1 MLEFVRVSCSQTHTC
16 VPEACVDSIEKNVDT
31 STVSTDAVAM
41 LEGLAS
47 GHSAPSGASQD
58 HSLEA
63 ASTTTASSQGHNIME
78 TVEEMK
84 SLHFQVRKMGYS
96 ENVIVSLKENDELTF
111 FRIQSITDTT
121 VKLVQCVDGHDGA
134 ENELDL
140 KDLTSTYKIYK
151 GKITELL
158 QGWDI
163 AKHNPLSSTTWS
175 CEASKSAVVLAM
187 QITYRKYKDHA
198 AVLELL
204 QHPTTVKVTK
214 AFKSHELHLPAASMK
229 VERKDGKGF
238 LQVGLDLRVAP
249 QFSPPLD
256 PNGGENKAP
265 WIVPFWLVGASS
277 DDEPANM
284 QLRHQ
289 NVDVMGW
296 KVHIPVLE
304 NKVAL
309 KVGDVLRW
317 DKKDVF
323 DQKFD
328 KKKAATAPS
337 AAASSGPPKKKGRKE

>member
-151 GKITELL
+151 GKTPELL
-158 QGWDI
+158 QGWDLT
-163 AKHNPLSSTTWS
+163 KHDPMSSTTWS
-175 CEASKSAVVLAM
+175 FEASKSAVTLAM
-187 QITYRKYKDHA
+187 HITYSKYKDHTKF
-198 AVLELL
+198 VELL
-204 QHPTTVKVTK
+204 QQPANVKVTK
-214 AFKSHELHLPAASMK
+214 AFKSGELRLPAASMK
-229 VERKDGKGF
+229 IGEKDGKGF
-238 LQVGLDLRVAP
+238 LRVGLDLRVAP
-249 QFSPPLD
+249 HFTPPLD
-256 PNGGENKAP
+256 QRGAEHKAP
-265 WIVPFWLVGASS
+265 WIVPFWLVGSSS

-284 QLRHQ
+284 QLRHEH
-289 NVDVMGW
+289 VDVMGW
-296 KVHIPVLE
+296 KVRVPVLK

-309 KVGDVLRW
+309 KARDVLRW
-317 DKKDVF
+317 DKQDVL
-323 DQKFD
+323 DQK
-328 KKKAATAPS
+328 K
-337 AAASSGPPKKKGRKE
+337 ASSGPPKKKARKG